1 MNQVAGSFRVP
12 VENLEAIRP
21 LMRAVIASTVQ
32 EDGCLTY
39 SYAEDV
45 SEPGLIR
52 VFEQWRDGDCL
63 AAHFTTAHMRKW
75 VEERAGFG
83 LFGRDIRTWEVGE
96 GKPV

>member
-1 MNQVAGSFRVP
+1 MIQVAGSFRVP

-21 LMRAVIASTVQ
+21 LMRAVIAATVQ

>member
-1 MNQVAGSFRVP
+1 
-12 VENLEAIRP
+12 
-21 LMRAVIASTVQ
+21 VQ